1 MSLRE
6 WLIAIGALIILG
18 IVIDGVR
25 RMHRSRKEAQA
36 ISSGMGADDIEDSPI
51 DEGYNPELPNGGSRP
66 VTAETLQERG
76 YVKTARKSLFGNR
89 PQKPTRPV
97 VSAKDQHA
105 EAQADDPH
113 WKPSEMDPST
123 VQEFDDPVE
132 HMSAVDDGYDDSDIH
147 DDWVGESRFAD
158 DAERQASYTDPD
170 QDAPPVLSDEAAFE
184 PEPEVDEE
192 PVAQEP
198 IVEEPVVDESVADEP
213 VRSSNSA
220 VEQDTAKRG
229 GEKTPQAVDRDR
241 PKAGA
246 NRPDAQEVIVI
257 NVLAR
262 KEKAFDGVALKKL
275 FEACGLEFG
284 DMEIYHRH
292 ESDDT
297 RSPVQF
303 SVANAV
309 EPGTFR
315 AQDMVKMKTPGI
327 SFFMSMPGPSDS
339 LKAFEFML
347 ETAQCVVHNL
357 GGELKDERRSVM
369 TPQTIEHCRQRIRE
383 FERKR
388 RSQRVG

>member
-25 RMHRSRKEAQA
+25 RMRRARQEAAA
-36 ISSGMGADDIEDSPI
+36 ISSGMGADDIESSPI
-51 DEGYNPELPNGGSRP
+51 DEEFNPELPNGGSRP
-66 VTAETLQERG
+66 ITRETLEERG
-76 YVKTARKSLFGNR
+76 YVRRSGKSRFASP

-97 VSAKDQHA
+97 VADQPNRTSEEESEAPSSWQPSDMGSERA
-105 EAQADDPH
+105 E
-113 WKPSEMDPST
+113 EL
-123 VQEFDDPVE
+123 EEPVE
-132 HMSAVDDGYDDSDIH
+132 HMSAFDESQERFEEAWEGDSWDT
-147 DDWVGESRFAD
+147 A
-158 DAERQASYTDPD
+158 
-170 QDAPPVLSDEAAFE
+170 E
-184 PEPEVDEE
+184 PEPERDQQPGFEPE
-192 PVAQEP
+192 AEPEPEPEPPVARHIE
-198 IVEEPVVDESVADEP
+198 VEEAPDVEDEV
-213 VRSSNSA
+213 A
-220 VEQDTAKRG
+220 VEPATRPTQRG
-229 GEKTPQAVDRDR
+229 DGAPL
-241 PKAGA
+241 AGA

-262 KEKAFDGVALKKL
+262 QQKAFDGTALRKL
-275 FEACGLEFG
+275 FEGCGLEFG

-292 ESDDT
+292 EESDT

-315 AQDMVKMKTPGI
+315 DQDLDGMETPGI

-339 LKAFEFML
+339 LKAFEFMV